1 MYQREVGEVETEG
14 DDVVQITESS
24 GNVFVDLGLPNPEED
39 LLKAQLLGQIQRFMR
54 EKELTQAELAALI
67 GLDQPKISRLL
78 RGRLADFSV
87 ERLLTVLNRLGHRVE
102 VRISPEEVA
111 PEAAQTLVLVS

>member
-1 MYQREVGEVETEG
+1 MRPEQ
-14 DDVVQITESS
+14 DDAVPITESS
-24 GNVFVDLGLPNPEED
+24 GNVFADLGLPNPEED

-54 EKELTQAELAALI
+54 QKKLTQAELAVLV
-67 GLDQPKISRLL
+67 GLDQPKVSRLL

-102 VRISPEEVA
+102 VHISSEEVV